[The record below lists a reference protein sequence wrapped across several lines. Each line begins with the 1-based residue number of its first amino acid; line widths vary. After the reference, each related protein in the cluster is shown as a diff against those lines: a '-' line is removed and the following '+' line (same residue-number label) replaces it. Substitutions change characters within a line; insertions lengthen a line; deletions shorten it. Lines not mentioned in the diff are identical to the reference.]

1 MIMLQDVSPRST
13 RSRVVAIA
21 AVALAVAA
29 LVPMQLA
36 ARPGAAQVAVR
47 SSNPPRVDLA
57 SQAAPAAPQAKP
69 PAVNTPPAS
78 EPIERDTRQESR
90 KRSSDFNFVL
100 LPGGDRSSTYGSGAD
115 VARVRKMQKGNEPLL
130 WFSDGEREYV
140 VRDAG
145 VVAQAHD
152 LFSRIGRDD
161 FDMSEVHDAIKSLDI
176 DGIVEQ
182 SVKAAHVGEMAA
194 DIGAIAAQQALQVL
208 AHLGD
213 TLDFDHLEFKDLDH
227 KLDKAG
233 RDLEEKMRDFEHRFN
248 HDFEDK
254 MRELEHRL
262 NELPS
267 KDMSEKFEKFG
278 EKFGEKMEKFG
289 RRVEAEAHKAAD
301 DMQKLLERSIS
312 DGRAKRLR

>member
-1 MIMLQDVSPRST
+1 
-13 RSRVVAIA
+13 
-21 AVALAVAA
+21 
-29 LVPMQLA
+29 
-36 ARPGAAQVAVR
+36 
-47 SSNPPRVDLA
+47 
-57 SQAAPAAPQAKP
+57 
-69 PAVNTPPAS
+69 
-78 EPIERDTRQESR
+78 
-90 KRSSDFNFVL
+90 
-100 LPGGDRSSTYGSGAD
+100 
-115 VARVRKMQKGNEPLL
+115 MQKDGEPLL

-152 LFSRIGRDD
+152 LFSRIGRED

-182 SVKAAHVGEMAA
+182 SVKAAQVGEIAA
-194 DIGAIAAQQALQVL
+194 DIGALAAQQALQAL
-208 AHLGD
+208 AHIGD
-213 TLDFDHLEFKDLDH
+213 TLDFDHFELKDLDH

-233 RDLEEKMRDFEHRFN
+233 RDLDEKMRDFEHRFN

-267 KDMSEKFEKFG
+267 KDMAEKFEKFG

-312 DGRAKRLR
+312 DGRAKRVR